1 MREAVVLIVPDVG
14 ARAGE
19 GEASASRLVVL
30 AVHEEALELL
40 VDDEHGLAAH
50 CEVGPKTCFADLFPL
65 VLYSPKLANPGL
77 CSYPGGRHPL

>member
-50 CEVGPKTCFADLFPL
+50 CPHCEV
-65 VLYSPKLANPGL
+65 VQRLASLLGFRWL
-77 CSYPGGRHPL
+77 L